1 MSDNIDQSKFLL
13 ICTILQV
20 GNPLLDFSID
30 LNWPY
35 EYYWSHGL
43 ISDDIYQL
51 VTKVCNG
58 SAQIMRGIINQEGS
72 ESACIAVT
80 LQIKELTDTIDPFD
94 ITGDI
99 CLSPVKSHMYMLYKA
114 FLSKFRTL
122 PPLNSKLDALSQQ
135 LKFLLALSKL
145 LYNAT
150 CFC

>member
-1 MSDNIDQSKFLL
+1 M
-13 ICTILQV
+13 QV
-20 GNPLLDFSID
+20 GNPLLDFTID

-43 ISDDIYQL
+43 ISDDIYRL

-58 SAQIMRGIINQEGS
+58 SAQIMREIINQEGS

-80 LQIKELTDTIDPFD
+80 LRIKQLTDSIDPYD
-94 ITGDI
+94 VTGDI
-99 CLSPVKSHMYMLYKA
+99 CLSPVKSQMDMLYKA
-114 FLSKFRTL
+114 FLSTFQTL
-122 PPLNSKLDALSQQ
+122 PPFHSKLDALSQQ
-135 LKFLLALSKL
+135 VKFLHALSKL